1 MGFAFEHQST
11 NRANGNTFAAVLAT
25 GPAHRLIPKGG
36 DYPPEAAVGKANGS
50 FAQFF
55 LAYPN
60 ASATEHTLIR
70 VIKEQWTAGIY
81 G

>member
-11 NRANGNTFAAVLAT
+11 DRANGNTFAAVLAT
-25 GPAHRLIPKGG
+25 GPAHRLIPKCS

-50 FAQFF
+50 FVKFF

-60 ASATEHTLIR
+60 ASAAEYTFVR
-70 VIKEQWTAGIY
+70 VVDEQGTAGIY